1 MSNFGSL
8 PLPWVSNG
16 PESLSEIGPWT
27 CEEPPW
33 TSIFSD
39 RSSLPEST
47 FFSPEN
53 VCLSSSST
61 LVSAL
66 GGAARV
72 TAAAGDDD
80 RQHGG
85 EEQEERAR
93 ADRHGGG
100 VSR

>member
-8 PLPWVSNG
+8 PLPWVWNG
-16 PESLSEIGPWT
+16 PESVSEIGPWT

-33 TSIFSD
+33 TSIFSE

-61 LVSAL
+61 SVSELAEL
-66 GGAARV
+66 PASPPQPATTIANRAARSS
-72 TAAAGDDD
+72 
-80 RQHGG
+80 
-85 EEQEERAR
+85 EERAR
-93 ADRHGGG
+93 ADRHGGE